1 MRLGM
6 FGSGLSAF
14 RGGGKGVKCPSS
26 TTKNKGKGQLE
37 EDKDKV
43 TTFFHRSL
51 LHYCWFWRRR
61 RKENCMSSLL
71 LTFKVTAWLPL
82 LLTSLPWLALDT
94 RKEKVRE
101 SRKSKERK
109 LLSFGKEPQ
118 QSNCSL
124 LVQKGRKR
132 MGEREKW
139 TSFR

>member
-1 MRLGM
+1 MKGTETQKPPPLLLVLEAEEEGKLQLA
-6 FGSGLSAF
+6 SLS
-14 RGGGKGVKCPSS
+14 
-26 TTKNKGKGQLE
+26 
-37 EDKDKV
+37 
-43 TTFFHRSL
+43 
-51 LHYCWFWRRR
+51 
-61 RKENCMSSLL
+61 

-82 LLTSLPWLALDT
+82 LLTSLPWLALNT

-124 LVQKGRKR
+124 LVQKGPKR

-139 TSFR
+139 TFFR